1 VLLFE
6 LVRRQLRRHRH
17 PMPPN
22 FPARAAP
29 NAPPSDQYTTTD
41 FWQNPNLTAASG
53 SGFGG
58 PCHDFP
64 ATKRRKLNEN
74 HSSIPREA
82 YIPQQ
87 QQQSWPQQTYL
98 PPQHCNLNHQ
108 SQGYLTPQNWG
119 HNHQPRSYLSQ
130 QDYDLEDQYQN
141 CRPPQNWNVGQQYQ
155 APLQQQY
162 WEPNGQYQSE
172 TLRRIGNATDA
183 RGWDLARL
191 HTGLQASR
199 HADYEQPSQVTSYQ
213 TPPSQ
218 NRIVPQKILQT
229 SSQGVDY
236 GGSQAK
242 QGVIQKISYG
252 YNSWNETQYQKALQ
266 IEPGKEIESAK
277 VIGLEVSVLE
287 YGVRCPPQ
295 STVKHQCSPHRI
307 IKSPES
313 QTPGQRFDLQE
324 ESPKS
329 TTQSQESQSPTQR
342 NVLQQESPKSMI
354 QNQDAEES
362 GRPVT
367 TAAAEVCYGM
377 VSPESLRTSHALTP
391 I

>member
-1 VLLFE
+1 
-6 LVRRQLRRHRH
+6 
-17 PMPPN
+17 MPI
-22 FPARAAP
+22 FSAQAAP
-29 NAPPSDQYTTTD
+29 NAPASDQCTAPD
-41 FWQNPNLTAASG
+41 FWQNPKPTVTSG
-53 SGFGG
+53 GGFDG
-58 PCHDFP
+58 PCHDLP
-64 ATKRRKLNEN
+64 ATKRRRLNEN
-74 HSSIPREA
+74 HSSIPHEA

-87 QQQSWPQQTYL
+87 QRQSWPQRTYL
-98 PPQHCNLNHQ
+98 PPQHCNLSPQ

-119 HNHQPRSYLSQ
+119 YNHQPRASLSQ
-130 QDYDLEDQYQN
+130 QDYDLKNQYQN

-155 APLQQQY
+155 ASLQQQY
-162 WEPNGQYQSE
+162 WEPNGQYQPE
-172 TLRRIGNATDA
+172 TPRRIGNATDA

-191 HTGLQASR
+191 HTGLQASG
-199 HADYEQPSQVTSYQ
+199 HPDYEQPSQVTSYQ

-218 NRIVPQKILQT
+218 DRIVPQKILQT
-229 SSQGVDY
+229 SSQAVDY
-236 GGSQAK
+236 WGS

-287 YGVRCPPQ
+287 YGVQCPPQ
-295 STVKHQCSPHRI
+295 STVKHQCGPHGI

-313 QTPGQRFDLQE
+313 QTPGQRFDLQQ

-329 TTQSQESQSPTQR
+329 TTQSQESQSPTQS
-342 NVLQQESPKSMI
+342 NVLQQKSPKSVI

-362 GRPVT
+362 GQPVA

-377 VSPESLRTSHALTP
+377 VSPESLRTSHALT
-391 I
+391 